1 MNRPTISLMP
11 RHDNCEACRV
21 AARPYIELST
31 PVTRIESL
39 TDRLARALAAA
50 QVYDRA
56 VWAQDDPAEA
66 ERFAR
71 LEREALDEAR
81 RLSALIKS
89 NLAFLGKE
97 GK

>member
-11 RHDNCEACRV
+11 RNDCREV
-21 AARPYIELST
+21 CRTNARPRIELST
-31 PVTRIESL
+31 PATRIESL
-39 TDRLARALAAA
+39 TDRLARALANA

-97 GK
+97 S